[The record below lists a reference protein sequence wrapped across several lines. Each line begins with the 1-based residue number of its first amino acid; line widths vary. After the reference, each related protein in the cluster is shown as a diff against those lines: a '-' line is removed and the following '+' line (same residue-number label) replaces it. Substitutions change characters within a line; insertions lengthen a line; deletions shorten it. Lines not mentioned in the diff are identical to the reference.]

1 MSNNTLEEAVKNT
14 AVVAA
19 LLTAAPVLGAVGTL
33 SAVGFAVSAAVGSAQ
48 ALIDKEEDAS

>member
-14 AVVAA
+14 AIMAA

-48 ALIDKEEDAS
+48 ALIDKNEDD